1 MIHPLF
7 WLFSFETFFNVNSLP
22 FWNYMI
28 SSKEGGKSKI
38 GVAVGTHPFSV
49 IGDRDGG
56 LRYMIVQTREWVCN
70 PMYFQPLLALGA
82 AKNIPPT
89 PLPIFLPYSQ
99 VFSEREQRILYIRP
113 PNSHLFLSRS
123 ILPFSYSLVF
133 TFKLPY
139 PEIHLDVYI

>member
-38 GVAVGTHPFSV
+38 GVVVGTHPFSV

-82 AKNIPPT
+82 AKNIPPNPPPYIP
-89 PLPIFLPYSQ
+89 PLLLSILRKRTTDTIYTASELSLIS
-99 VFSEREQRILYIRP
+99 FSLHSP
-113 PNSHLFLSRS
+113 FLS
-123 ILPFSYSLVF
+123 FSRF
-133 TFKLPY
+133 H
-139 PEIHLDVYI
+139 I